1 MGYKSDDDTDLLDIW
16 KVNPQSSTSNSTYH
30 SSSEN
35 DTILSTTPAVDS
47 LQRSY
52 SSDTSTA
59 SISNVSVQRPP
70 FSTPPKLRPIEE
82 VLGDHPGSSV
92 ASLINL
98 ALSLAREAIFGKE
111 QMIKCS
117 LSGRKNTTSLDEK
130 KLDYIKTVVR
140 SRVPNMTQNEFDCIW
155 GLCKSTISKSCQS
168 LRNKTR
174 RKLST

>member
-1 MGYKSDDDTDLLDIW
+1 MMTFGIQVQMTTQSYLIYGKLIGHLVAVPINLAVKMTQCYQQLQLLIHY
-16 KVNPQSSTSNSTYH
+16 N
-30 SSSEN
+30 
-35 DTILSTTPAVDS
+35 
-47 LQRSY
+47 
-52 SSDTSTA
+52 SDTSTT

-92 ASLINL
+92 ANLRNL

-117 LSGRKNTTSLDEK
+117 LSGRKNTTCLDEK
-130 KLDYIKTVVR
+130 KLNYIKTVVR